1 MIFLFSLRH
10 IASERFCI
18 DGQAVPPI
26 KGQAINGG
34 GAHLFGKVF
43 LPYCDRTSA
52 DPWRFITELL
62 TVLFNSKKN
71 CAIWQFGWFLGS
83 PPGMQLV
90 ALHVPSLN
98 TMRPSLETPEYI
110 DEQEMGLRTKKTRS
124 HMERTG
130 EAASF
135 LHSRAFSHPF
145 PHAPLDLP
153 ECVSKNV

>member
-1 MIFLFSLRH
+1 MIERH
-10 IASERFCI
+10 LILGDS
-18 DGQAVPPI
+18 
-26 KGQAINGG
+26 
-34 GAHLFGKVF
+34 
-43 LPYCDRTSA
+43 
-52 DPWRFITELL
+52 ITELL

-98 TMRPSLETPEYI
+98 TMRPSLETPEYL

-124 HMERTG
+124 HLERTG

-135 LHSRAFSHPF
+135 LHSRAFSRPF
-145 PHAPLDLP
+145 PHAPLGLP